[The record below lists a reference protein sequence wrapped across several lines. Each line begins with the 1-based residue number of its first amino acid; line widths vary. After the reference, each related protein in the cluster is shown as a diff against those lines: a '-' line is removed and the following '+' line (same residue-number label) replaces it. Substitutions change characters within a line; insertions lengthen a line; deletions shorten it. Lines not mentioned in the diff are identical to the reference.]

1 MRRITAF
8 LSLFLFTASLVNAQL
23 SSNPDKFLGNITT
36 SYNVDYGSEKYYT
49 LWNQITCEN
58 ETKWGSVEGSRRG
71 SFNWNDAA
79 YNYAKSHNFPFKFHT
94 LVWGSQYPG
103 WMDNLSPEDQYDA
116 IVEWFDEAKRHYPDL
131 EIIDVV
137 NEAVPGHAP
146 APYKNAL
153 GGDGVTGYDWIIE
166 AFELAY
172 ERWPDAILIYNDY
185 NTFQWQKTQFIDLVR
200 TLRDAGA
207 PIDAYGCQSHDLTDM
222 NFNDF
227 KSAMTEIQ
235 NELKMPMYST
245 EYDIGTT
252 DDDKQ
257 YQQYKDQI
265 KYMWESDYCAGIT
278 LWGYIYGKTW
288 TTDGNSGIIRV
299 ENNQNVDR
307 PAMTWL
313 REYMS
318 TNEARNAKSPFPGM
332 KKEASI
338 YIKPAS
344 IRVTKLDTV
353 PITVRASMRTKSID
367 SIKLY
372 VNNKLTETMTTTPY
386 VTRYVPKTTGK
397 YNLKAVVY
405 ANDGTRYERLAGFT
419 AYNPRKPHKTMNL
432 PGTIQAEDFDEGP
445 EGIAYHDSN
454 SDSEGDA
461 SGYRSDGSGV
471 DIVQGN
477 GGYAIG
483 YTSTGEWM
491 EYTVNVNEAGVYT
504 YTAYVSS
511 GVNSSSFSLSL
522 SNNGTLTDLTGTLN
536 VPQTGDNNWSNYTTM
551 SGRLKVALKE
561 GKNIIRLNIN
571 GSSCNID
578 KIVFSKIEYNG
589 NIRLSISADPAIANM
604 NTVVRVDVSSPVE
617 IANVK
622 FYQGEKLLGTATQT
636 PYQVNYRPSQRGTF
650 TFQAVATDVNGAQSD
665 IVTYTLKVTAPFSGT
680 PIIIPG
686 IIEIEDFDKGGDGFS
701 FHDSDSDDEGDAN
714 YRTDNGGV
722 DIKSRSGRIVIG
734 NTADGEWLEYT
745 VNVEQAGKYLYST
758 VVSSGVTNS
767 GYQIGVVSNGNVRNL
782 CKVSVPQTGDNSW
795 SNYVPVEG
803 TLGYLEAGLQV
814 LRVSVD
820 GAYFNIDNIELSL
833 DPTSVRYVTPDDYKA
848 NGTRYNIGGSV
859 VGSGY
864 KGIVIIDGK
873 KVLQR

>member
-23 SSNPDKFLGNITT
+23 STNPDKFLGNITT

-172 ERWPDAILIYNDY
+172 ERWPNAILIYNDY
-185 NTFQWQKTQFIDLVR
+185 NTFQWQKTQFLDLVR

-222 NFNDF
+222 SFSDF

-252 DDDKQ
+252 DDAKQ
-257 YQQYKDQI
+257 LQQYKDQI

-318 TNEARNAKSPFPGM
+318 TDEARNAKSPFPGM

-483 YTSTGEWM
+483 YTSNGEWM

-589 NIRLSISADPAIANM
+589 NIRLSISADPAIPNM
-604 NTVVRVDVSSPVE
+604 NTLVKVDVNSTE
-617 IANVK
+617 DIANVK
-622 FYQGEKLLGTATQT
+622 IYQGEKLLGTITQA
-636 PYQVNYRPSQRGTF
+636 PYQVSFRPAQRGTYS
-650 TFQAVATDVNGAQSD
+650 FQAVATDAKGAQSD
-665 IVTYTLKVTAPFSGT
+665 IVSYMLKVTSPYSGT
-680 PIIIPG
+680 PISIPG
-686 IIEIEDFDKGGDGFS
+686 VIEIENFDKGGDGFS

>member
-8 LSLFLFTASLVNAQL
+8 LSLFLFTASLANAQL
-23 SSNPDKFLGNITT
+23 STNPDKFLGNITT

-318 TNEARNAKSPFPGM
+318 TDEARNAKSPFPGM

-386 VTRYVPKTTGK
+386 VTRYVPKTT
-397 YNLKAVVY
+397 
-405 ANDGTRYERLAGFT
+405 E
-419 AYNPRKPHKTMNL
+419 
-432 PGTIQAEDFDEGP
+432 
-445 EGIAYHDSN
+445 
-454 SDSEGDA
+454 
-461 SGYRSDGSGV
+461 
-471 DIVQGN
+471 
-477 GGYAIG
+477 
-483 YTSTGEWM
+483 
-491 EYTVNVNEAGVYT
+491 
-504 YTAYVSS
+504 
-511 GVNSSSFSLSL
+511 
-522 SNNGTLTDLTGTLN
+522 
-536 VPQTGDNNWSNYTTM
+536 
-551 SGRLKVALKE
+551 
-561 GKNIIRLNIN
+561 NI
-571 GSSCNID
+571 
-578 KIVFSKIEYNG
+578 
-589 NIRLSISADPAIANM
+589 
-604 NTVVRVDVSSPVE
+604 T
-617 IANVK
+617 
-622 FYQGEKLLGTATQT
+622 
-636 PYQVNYRPSQRGTF
+636 
-650 TFQAVATDVNGAQSD
+650 
-665 IVTYTLKVTAPFSGT
+665 
-680 PIIIPG
+680 
-686 IIEIEDFDKGGDGFS
+686 
-701 FHDSDSDDEGDAN
+701 
-714 YRTDNGGV
+714 
-722 DIKSRSGRIVIG
+722 
-734 NTADGEWLEYT
+734 
-745 VNVEQAGKYLYST
+745 
-758 VVSSGVTNS
+758 
-767 GYQIGVVSNGNVRNL
+767 
-782 CKVSVPQTGDNSW
+782 
-795 SNYVPVEG
+795 
-803 TLGYLEAGLQV
+803 
-814 LRVSVD
+814 
-820 GAYFNIDNIELSL
+820 
-833 DPTSVRYVTPDDYKA
+833 
-848 NGTRYNIGGSV
+848 
-859 VGSGY
+859 
-864 KGIVIIDGK
+864 
-873 KVLQR
+873 